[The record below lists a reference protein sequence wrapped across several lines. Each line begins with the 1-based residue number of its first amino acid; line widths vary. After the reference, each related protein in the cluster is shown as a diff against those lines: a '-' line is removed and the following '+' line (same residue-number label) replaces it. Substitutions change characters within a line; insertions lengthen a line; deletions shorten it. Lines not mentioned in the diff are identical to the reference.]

1 MKINKHEWL
10 SLVEVE
16 GNVLSL
22 ATLNDRFPAGFPR
35 MGIDAR
41 HSFERTERNERYE
54 AFQSAYDEFV
64 AASTNRDAKTRDDV
78 ARRSQTVRNP
88 KGEPVYSFEE
98 LCAGWVK
105 FVLDRA
111 LAYYEDARVTL
122 LEERDLDDARR
133 ARYSVEGPSGERYAP
148 DYVLEDDLGKALLF
162 VKAHPYGTSLT
173 RSDDAT
179 PAWDASPVEK
189 ASRLCH
195 AQNRTNDA
203 NANDSVLAL
212 VTNGRKW
219 TLVVPHVDRPSGY
232 LAWDAQYWFVYRET
246 LDAFCGLLRAEN
258 LIPTRRGKGRLQE
271 MLAESAENQEE
282 VTTTL
287 ARQVETAIETLLTS
301 LTRAEESRETK
312 LLADVD
318 AKTLYDAAL
327 TVMLRL
333 VFILCAEERGMLLLG
348 KSDLYDE
355 SYALSTLRAQLEE
368 ADDALGGDILERR
381 CDAWARLL
389 ALFRMIHGG
398 CAFDARE
405 KNDFASDVSLDV
417 QEKREIKNRTVRL
430 VAHGGSLFDPDA
442 YPFLEGRAAGTKW
455 RETPADPLPV
465 DNKSVL
471 LLLRALQVLE
481 APTGAIPLSYRG
493 LDVERIGNVYEGL
506 LEYTARRADRLLL
519 GLSVA
524 SGKET
529 TGIVAFDELEKLREE
544 SDAALLAY
552 VQKETGRTLATLRKE
567 YAEALKGNFKIPKE
581 IFDKVCDVD
590 AQRKIAPYA
599 NWLRLDVWGRPVVY
613 FKDAY
618 YLANS
623 SSRRDTGTHY
633 TPRAAAAAATR
644 KTLEPVV
651 YRGPEDASIPREK
664 WVLKSARE
672 ILDLKVCD
680 PAMGSGAFL
689 AQVARYLGDRLCE
702 AWEIAEKKGL
712 YIDATGEP
720 MRDEPRN
727 PMPKEETER
736 RVKARFLVAQNCLY
750 GVDINP
756 MAVELAKLSIW
767 LETLSPDLP
776 FVFLDH
782 ALRCG
787 DSLLGVTDAAQL
799 QELRLKPNWST
810 SGKGTPL
817 TRNLF
822 VGMDESG
829 YMEAVASALE
839 ERQKL
844 RKTDVLGIDQI
855 RSQED
860 SNKKIQERTRPI
872 RLLADAF
879 VGALMTDPKSGT
891 KWTEK
896 REERLNAILGEYA
909 EFVRSATREP
919 ESVDPAELDK
929 IQRDVQRDLNVDL
942 PATLPDRRPFHWALE
957 FPEVFQQGG
966 FDAICGN
973 PPFIGGSKI
982 TGSFGTAYRNYII
995 SVIADG
1001 TKGSADLVAYFHLRT
1016 FQLLRAGGVYGLFAC
1031 NTIAE
1036 GDTRQVGLERLSSPE
1051 LGGVIISAQPN
1062 LRWSGTAAVC
1072 VSPVWVYKP
1081 RKVRVNGKEETEGW
1095 QGLRRIF
1102 DGEENGKVVD
1112 YISPYLTSQ
1121 EEWSPHVLKE
1131 NDNQSFIGSYIHG
1144 LGFTL
1149 SEEEAL
1155 ALIDKNAINKEALFP
1170 YLNGED
1176 LNSSHA
1182 QAPSRW
1188 VINFWDWPLSR
1199 KGEGSWNKMTANE
1212 REVALSFLD
1221 LPIDYPGRVAADFPE
1236 LLQIVA
1242 EKVKPIR
1249 LKMSVKQLRT
1259 YWWHYKRQTSALYHA
1274 IGRGS
1279 SFAKHPKEYNEK
1291 ETVLPHKVLVATRV
1305 TKYFTPFETSLD
1317 YVFSDSLTILLPH
1330 VPGAFLSSSLF
1341 QDWVWKQGSRLA
1353 TTLRFTPSDC
1363 YETFPFPRGET
1374 PGLEELGER
1383 FDALR
1388 REIMTSEKIG
1398 LTALYNRFHDERE
1411 TDERILAMRD
1421 MQREIDAIAVKA
1433 YGWDDVPLE
1442 HGFHHVSY
1450 QPEGQNL
1457 RYTVSEKAR
1466 VEFWSR
1472 LSKLN
1477 RERYAQEQEQ
1487 EKEQKRLRGKKP
1499 TSKRGKRQ

>member
-22 ATLNDRFPAGFPR
+22 ATLNDRFPEGFPR

-111 LAYYEDARVTL
+111 LAYYEDTRVTL
-122 LEERDLDDARR
+122 LEERDLDAPRR

-179 PAWDASPVEK
+179 PAWDATPLEK

-195 AQNRTNDA
+195 AQNLANDA

-212 VTNGRKW
+212 VTNGQKW

-232 LAWDAQYWFVYRET
+232 LTWDAKFWFVYRET
-246 LDAFCGLLRAEN
+246 LNAFCGLLRAEN
-258 LIPTRRGKGRLQE
+258 LLPTRRKKGRLQE

-348 KSDLYDE
+348 TSDLYDE
-355 SYALSTLRAQLEE
+355 SYALSTLRAQLED

-389 ALFRMIHGG
+389 ALFRMIHAG
-398 CAFDARE
+398 CAFDANE
-405 KNDFASDVSLDV
+405 KTEFASDVPLDA
-417 QEKREIKNRTVRL
+417 QEKKEMKNRTIRL

-481 APTGAIPLSYRG
+481 APTGAVPLSYRG

-524 SGKET
+524 ANKET
-529 TGIVAFDELEKLREE
+529 TGIVAFDDLEKLREE
-544 SDAALLAY
+544 SEDALLAFA
-552 VQKETGRTLATLRKE
+552 QKETGRTLATLRKE

-618 YLANS
+618 YLAS
-623 SSRRDTGTHY
+623 ATSRRDTGAHY
-633 TPRAAAAAATR
+633 TPRALAASATR

-664 WVLKSARE
+664 WVLKSAKE
-672 ILDLKVCD
+672 LLDLKVCD

-689 AQVARYLGDRLCE
+689 VQVARYLGDRLYE
-702 AWEIAEKKGL
+702 AWEIAEQKGFH
-712 YIDATGEP
+712 IDATGEP

-727 PMPKEETER
+727 PMPKEEAER
-736 RVKARFLVAQNCLY
+736 RAKARFLVAQRCLY

-767 LETLSPDLP
+767 LETLSSDLP

-782 ALRCG
+782 ALRRG
-787 DSLLGVTDAAQL
+787 DSLLGVTDVAQL

-829 YMEAVASALE
+829 YTEAVASALE
-839 ERQKL
+839 ERQTL

-860 SNKKIQERTRPI
+860 ANKKVQERTRPI

-879 VGALMTDPKSGT
+879 VGALLTDPKSGT

-896 REERLNAILGEYA
+896 REERLNAILGQYA
-909 EFVRSATREP
+909 DFVRGATRDP
-919 ESVDPAELDK
+919 ESVAPAELDK

-942 PATLPDRRPFHWALE
+942 PAGLSDRRPFHWAIE

-982 TGSFGTAYRNYII
+982 TGSFGTAYRNYIV

-1001 TKGSADLVAYFHLRT
+1001 AKGSADLVAYFHLRA
-1016 FQLLRAGGVYGLFAC
+1016 FQLLRTGGVYGLFAC

-1036 GDTRQVGLERLSSPE
+1036 GDTRQVGLERLASE
-1051 LGGVIISAQPN
+1051 LGGDIISAQPN
-1062 LRWSGTAAVC
+1062 LKWSGTASVC

-1081 RKVRVNGKEETEGW
+1081 RKIYVNGKEEREGW
-1095 QGLRRIF
+1095 QGLRTLV
-1102 DGEENGKVVD
+1102 DGEGNDKVVD
-1112 YISPYLTSQ
+1112 YISPYLSSQ
-1121 EEWSPHVLKE
+1121 DDWSPHVLNE
-1131 NDNQSFIGSYIHG
+1131 NRNQSFEGSKVYG
-1144 LGFTL
+1144 MGFTL

-1176 LNSSHA
+1176 LNSSYI
-1182 QAPSRW
+1182 QTPSRW
-1188 VINFWDWPLSR
+1188 VINFWDCPLSR
-1199 KGEGSWNKMTANE
+1199 EGEGAWNEMTADE
-1212 REVALSFLD
+1212 RQKALSFPD

-1236 LLQIVA
+1236 LLRIVV
-1242 EKVKPIR
+1242 EKIKPDR
-1249 LKMSVKQLRT
+1249 LKSNHKELRT
-1259 YWWHYKRQTSALYHA
+1259 YWWQYQRTRPALYHA

-1279 SFAKHPKEYNEK
+1279 SFVKHPKEYNEK
-1291 ETVLPHKVLVATRV
+1291 ETVQPNKVLVSSSV
-1305 TKYFTPFETSLD
+1305 SKYFVPFEVDSN
-1317 YVFSDSLTILLPH
+1317 YVFSHALVILLPR
-1330 VPGAFLSSSLF
+1330 VPHIFLSSSLF
-1341 QDWVWKQGSRLA
+1341 HDWVWKQSGRLE
-1353 TTLRFTPSDC
+1353 TRLRFTPSDC
-1363 YETFPFPRGET
+1363 YETFPFPREEM

-1477 RERYAQEQEQ
+1477 RERYAQEQEDAAA
-1487 EKEQKRLRGKKP
+1487 KAP
-1499 TSKRGKRQ
+1499 TKKRGKRQ

>member
-22 ATLNDRFPAGFPR
+22 ATLNDRFPQGFPR

-122 LEERDLDDARR
+122 LEERDLDAPRR

-148 DYVLEDDLGKALLF
+148 DYVLEDDLGQALLF
-162 VKAHPYGTSLT
+162 VKAYPYGTPLT
-173 RSDDAT
+173 RSDKSTPGWDAT
-179 PAWDASPVEK
+179 PLEK

-195 AQNRTNDA
+195 AQNLANDA

-212 VTNGRKW
+212 VTNGQKW

-232 LAWDAQYWFVYRET
+232 LTWDAKFWFVYRET
-246 LDAFCGLLRAEN
+246 LNAFCGLLRAEN
-258 LIPTRRGKGRLQE
+258 LLPTRREKGRLQE

-355 SYALSTLRAQLEE
+355 SYALSTLRAQLED

-389 ALFRMIHGG
+389 ALFRMIHAG
-398 CAFDARE
+398 CAFDANE
-405 KNDFASDVSLDV
+405 KTEFASDVSLDA
-417 QEKREIKNRTVRL
+417 QEKKEMKNRTIRL

-481 APTGAIPLSYRG
+481 APTGAVPLSYRG

-524 SGKET
+524 SNKET
-529 TGIVAFDELEKLREE
+529 TGIVAFDDLEKLREE
-544 SDAALLAY
+544 SEDALLAFA
-552 VQKETGRTLATLRKE
+552 QKETGRTLATLRKE

-590 AQRKIAPYA
+590 AQTRIAPYA

-618 YLANS
+618 YLAS
-623 SSRRDTGTHY
+623 ATSRRDTGAHY
-633 TPRAAAAAATR
+633 TPRALAASATR

-664 WVLKSARE
+664 WVLKSAKE
-672 ILDLKVCD
+672 LLDLKVCD

-689 AQVARYLGDRLCE
+689 AQVARYLGDRLYE
-702 AWEIAEKKGL
+702 AWEIAEQKGF

-727 PMPKEETER
+727 PMPKEEAER
-736 RVKARFLVAQNCLY
+736 RAKARFLVAQRCLY

-767 LETLSPDLP
+767 LETLSSDLP

-782 ALRCG
+782 ALRRG
-787 DSLLGVTDAAQL
+787 DSLLGVTDVAQL
-799 QELRLKPNWST
+799 QELRLKPAWST

-817 TRNLF
+817 TRSLF

-829 YMEAVASALE
+829 YTEAVASALE
-839 ERQKL
+839 ERQTL

-860 SNKKIQERTRPI
+860 ANKKVQERIRPI

-879 VGALMTDPKSGT
+879 VGALLTDPKSGT

-896 REERLNAILGEYA
+896 REERLNAILGQYA
-909 EFVRSATREP
+909 EFVRSATRDP

-942 PATLPDRRPFHWALE
+942 PAALPDRRPFHWALE

-973 PPFIGGSKI
+973 PPFIGGKHI
-982 TGSFGTAYRNYII
+982 TGNFGTAYRNYIV
-995 SVIADG
+995 SVLAG
-1001 TKGSADLVAYFHLRT
+1001 GAKGSADLVAYFHLRA

-1036 GDTRQVGLERLSSPE
+1036 GDTRQVGLERLASPE
-1051 LGGVIISAQPN
+1051 LGGDIISAQPN

-1081 RKVRVNGKEETEGW
+1081 RKVHVNGKEETEGW
-1095 QGLRRIF
+1095 QGLRTIV

-1112 YISPYLTSQ
+1112 HISPYLTSQ
-1121 EEWSPHVLKE
+1121 EEWSPHVLNE
-1131 NDNQSFIGSYIHG
+1131 NANQSFIGSYILG
-1144 LGFTL
+1144 MGFTL

-1155 ALIDKNAINKEALFP
+1155 ALIDKNAFYKETLFP

-1176 LNSSHA
+1176 LNSSYT
-1182 QAPSRW
+1182 QTPSRW
-1188 VINFWDWPLSR
+1188 VINFWDWPLNR
-1199 KGEGSWNKMTANE
+1199 EGEGSWNKMTLSE
-1212 REVALSFLD
+1212 QEKALSSCSV
-1221 LPIDYPGRVAADFPE
+1221 PYDYPGKVITDFPD
-1236 LLQIVA
+1236 LLQIVID
-1242 EKVKPIR
+1242 KVKPER
-1249 LKMSVKQLRT
+1249 LKKNNKQNQAN
-1259 YWWHYKRQTSALYHA
+1259 WWHFERARPALYHA

-1279 SFAKHPKEYNEK
+1279 SFAKHPKGYDEK
-1291 ETVLPHKVLVATRV
+1291 EAVQPNKVLVSSMV
-1305 TKYFTPFETSLD
+1305 TKYFVPFEVNSN
-1317 YVFSDSLTILLPH
+1317 YVFSHTLIILLPR
-1330 VPGAFLSSSLF
+1330 VPHIFLSSSLF
-1341 QDWVWKQGSRLA
+1341 HDWVWKQGSRMKND
-1353 TTLRFTPSDC
+1353 LRFTPSDC

-1374 PGLEELGER
+1374 PGLEELGDR

-1450 QPEGQNL
+1450 RPEGQNL

-1466 VEFWSR
+1466 VAFWSR

-1487 EKEQKRLRGKKP
+1487 EKEQERLRGKKQTP
-1499 TSKRGKRQ
+1499 KRGKRQ

>member
-1 MKINKHEWL
+1 MGEI
-10 SLVEVE
+10 
-16 GNVLSL
+16 NVLLRAGIPRSYRAARL
-22 ATLNDRFPAGFPR
+22 LGTLDDGRLETLETRIRCDAPPDAAEEWRLGLILGPSGAGKTTVARRVYGSIF
-35 MGIDAR
+35 DAR
-41 HSFERTERNERYE
+41 
-54 AFQSAYDEFV
+54 
-64 AASTNRDAKTRDDV
+64 RDWRDDV
-78 ARRSQTVRNP
+78 A
-88 KGEPVYSFEE
+88 
-98 LCAGWVK
+98 AI
-105 FVLDRA
+105 
-111 LAYYEDARVTL
+111 
-122 LEERDLDDARR
+122 
-133 ARYSVEGPSGERYAP
+133 
-148 DYVLEDDLGKALLF
+148 
-162 VKAHPYGTSLT
+162 
-173 RSDDAT
+173 
-179 PAWDASPVEK
+179 
-189 ASRLCH
+189 
-195 AQNRTNDA
+195 
-203 NANDSVLAL
+203 
-212 VTNGRKW
+212 
-219 TLVVPHVDRPSGY
+219 
-232 LAWDAQYWFVYRET
+232 
-246 LDAFCGLLRAEN
+246 DAF
-258 LIPTRRGKGRLQE
+258 
-271 MLAESAENQEE
+271 
-282 VTTTL
+282 
-287 ARQVETAIETLLTS
+287 
-301 LTRAEESRETK
+301 
-312 LLADVD
+312 
-318 AKTLYDAAL
+318 
-327 TVMLRL
+327 
-333 VFILCAEERGMLLLG
+333 
-348 KSDLYDE
+348 
-355 SYALSTLRAQLEE
+355 
-368 ADDALGGDILERR
+368 DD
-381 CDAWARLL
+381 
-389 ALFRMIHGG
+389 
-398 CAFDARE
+398 
-405 KNDFASDVSLDV
+405 
-417 QEKREIKNRTVRL
+417 
-430 VAHGGSLFDPDA
+430 
-442 YPFLEGRAAGTKW
+442 
-455 RETPADPLPV
+455 
-465 DNKSVL
+465 
-471 LLLRALQVLE
+471 
-481 APTGAIPLSYRG
+481 
-493 LDVERIGNVYEGL
+493 
-506 LEYTARRADRLLL
+506 
-519 GLSVA
+519 
-524 SGKET
+524 
-529 TGIVAFDELEKLREE
+529 LEKLREE
-544 SDAALLAY
+544 SEDALLAFA
-552 VQKETGRTLATLRKE
+552 QKETGRTLATLRKE

-618 YLANS
+618 YLAS
-623 SSRRDTGTHY
+623 ASSRRDTGAHY
-633 TPRAAAAAATR
+633 TPRAAAASATR
-644 KTLEPVV
+644 KALEPVV

-689 AQVARYLGDRLCE
+689 AQVARYLGDRLYE

-736 RVKARFLVAQNCLY
+736 RAKARFLVAQNCLY

-767 LETLSPDLP
+767 LETLSSDLP

-787 DSLLGVTDAAQL
+787 DSLLGVTDVAQL

-860 SNKKIQERTRPI
+860 SNKKVQERTRPI

-879 VGALMTDPKSGT
+879 VGALLTDPKSGT

-896 REERLNAILGEYA
+896 REERLNAILGQYA

-973 PPFIGGSKI
+973 PPFIGGKHI
-982 TGSFGTAYRNYII
+982 KGNFGTAYRNYVI
-995 SVIADG
+995 SVLADG
-1001 TKGSADLVAYFHLRT
+1001 AKGAADLVAYFHLRA

-1036 GDTRQVGLERLSSPE
+1036 GDTRQVGLERLASPE

-1081 RKVRVNGKEETEGW
+1081 RKIYVNGKEETEGW
-1095 QGLRRIF
+1095 QGLRTIF

-1112 YISPYLTSQ
+1112 YISPYLSSQ
-1121 EEWSPHVLKE
+1121 EEWSPHVLNE
-1131 NDNQSFIGSYIHG
+1131 NANQSFIGSYVHG
-1144 LGFTL
+1144 MGFIL
-1149 SEEEAL
+1149 SEKEAL
-1155 ALIDKNAINKEALFP
+1155 SLIDKNAINKEALFP

-1176 LNSSHA
+1176 LNSSPD

-1188 VINFWDWPLSR
+1188 VINFWDWPLNR
-1199 KGEGSWNKMTANE
+1199 DGEGSWSKMTPLE
-1212 REVALSFLD
+1212 QEEALSLYFV
-1221 LPIDYPGRVAADFPE
+1221 PFDYPGKVASDYPD
-1236 LLQIVA
+1236 LLRIVL
-1242 EKVKPIR
+1242 EKVKPER
-1249 LKMSVKQLRT
+1249 AAKSNLKLREK
-1259 YWWHYKRQTSALYHA
+1259 WWLHESPGKLLYHS
-1274 IGRGS
+1274 IGRGKN
-1279 SFAKHPKEYNEK
+1279 FAKHPKEYDEK
-1291 ETVLPHKVLVATRV
+1291 ESKLLNKVLVVANV
-1305 TKYFTPFETSLD
+1305 TKYFVPFEVNSN
-1317 YVFSDSLTILLPH
+1317 YVFAHKLVVLFPKVPH
-1330 VPGAFLSSSLF
+1330 IFLSSSLF
-1341 QDWVWKQGSRLA
+1341 HDWIWKKSSRMKNDLQFSP
-1353 TTLRFTPSDC
+1353 TDS
-1363 YETFPFPRGET
+1363 YETFPFPRGEMA
-1374 PGLEELGER
+1374 GLEELGER

-1411 TDERILAMRD
+1411 TDARILAMRD

-1450 QPEGQNL
+1450 RPEGQNL

-1466 VEFWSR
+1466 VEFCSR

-1477 RERYAQEQEQ
+1477 RERYVQEQEQ
-1487 EKEQKRLRGKKP
+1487 EKEQERLRGKKP
-1499 TSKRGKRQ
+1499 TPKRGKRQ

>member
-1 MKINKHEWL
+1 M
-10 SLVEVE
+10 
-16 GNVLSL
+16 
-22 ATLNDRFPAGFPR
+22 P
-35 MGIDAR
+35 
-41 HSFERTERNERYE
+41 
-54 AFQSAYDEFV
+54 
-64 AASTNRDAKTRDDV
+64 
-78 ARRSQTVRNP
+78 
-88 KGEPVYSFEE
+88 E
-98 LCAGWVK
+98 L
-105 FVLDRA
+105 
-111 LAYYEDARVTL
+111 
-122 LEERDLDDARR
+122 
-133 ARYSVEGPSGERYAP
+133 
-148 DYVLEDDLGKALLF
+148 
-162 VKAHPYGTSLT
+162 
-173 RSDDAT
+173 
-179 PAWDASPVEK
+179 
-189 ASRLCH
+189 
-195 AQNRTNDA
+195 
-203 NANDSVLAL
+203 
-212 VTNGRKW
+212 
-219 TLVVPHVDRPSGY
+219 
-232 LAWDAQYWFVYRET
+232 
-246 LDAFCGLLRAEN
+246 
-258 LIPTRRGKGRLQE
+258 
-271 MLAESAENQEE
+271 
-282 VTTTL
+282 TTTL

-529 TGIVAFDELEKLREE
+529 TGIVAFDDLEKLREE
-544 SDAALLAY
+544 SEDALLAFA
-552 VQKETGRTLATLRKE
+552 QKETGRTLATLRKE

-590 AQRKIAPYA
+590 AQTRIAPYA

-618 YLANS
+618 YLAS
-623 SSRRDTGTHY
+623 ATSRRDTGAHY
-633 TPRAAAAAATR
+633 TPRALAASATR

-689 AQVARYLGDRLCE
+689 VQVARYLGDRLCE

-736 RVKARFLVAQNCLY
+736 RAKARFLVAQNCLY

-767 LETLSPDLP
+767 LETLSSDLP

-860 SNKKIQERTRPI
+860 SNKKVQERTRPI

-909 EFVRSATREP
+909 EFVRSATRDP

-942 PATLPDRRPFHWALE
+942 PAAHPDRRPFHWALE

-973 PPFIGGSKI
+973 PPFIGRKHIKGN
-982 TGSFGTAYRNYII
+982 FGTAYRNYVI
-995 SVIADG
+995 SVLADG
-1001 TKGSADLVAYFHLRT
+1001 AKGAADLVAYFHLRA

-1036 GDTRQVGLERLSSPE
+1036 GDTRQVGLERLASPE

-1081 RKVRVNGKEETEGW
+1081 RKVYVNEKEETEGW
-1095 QGLRRIF
+1095 QGLRTIY

-1112 YISPYLTSQ
+1112 YISPYLSSQ
-1121 EEWSPHVLKE
+1121 EEWSPHVLNE
-1131 NDNQSFIGSYIHG
+1131 NRDQSFQGSVVLG
-1144 LGFTL
+1144 MGFTL
-1149 SEEEAL
+1149 SKEEAL

-1176 LNSSHA
+1176 LNSSCT
-1182 QAPSRW
+1182 QTPSRW
-1188 VINFWDWPLSR
+1188 VINFWDWPLNR
-1199 KGEGSWNKMTANE
+1199 DGEGSWNKMTPEE
-1212 REVALSFLD
+1212 REKKLGSSSVPF
-1221 LPIDYPGRVAADFPE
+1221 DYPGRVAADFPD
-1236 LLQIVA
+1236 LLRIIV
-1242 EKVKPIR
+1242 EKVRPER
-1249 LKMSVKQLRT
+1249 LKKNYKQNQAN
-1259 YWWHYKRQTSALYHA
+1259 WWLYLCPRPVLYHA

-1279 SFAKHPKEYNEK
+1279 SFAKHPKDFCKRFK
-1291 ETVLPHKVLVATRV
+1291 ETPSDIYITCRHS
-1305 TKYFTPFETSLD
+1305 KYCIVQKRLD
-1317 YVFSDSLTILLPH
+1317 SVVFSDALVILLPK

-1341 QDWVWKQGSRLA
+1341 HDWVWKQGSRMKND
-1353 TTLRFTPSDC
+1353 LRFTPSDC
-1363 YETFPFPRGET
+1363 YETFPFPREEM
-1374 PGLEELGER
+1374 PGLEELGDR

-1398 LTALYNRFHDERE
+1398 LTTLYNRFHDERE

-1450 QPEGQNL
+1450 RPEGQNL

-1466 VEFWSR
+1466 VAFWSR

-1487 EKEQKRLRGKKP
+1487 EKEQERLRGKKP
-1499 TSKRGKRQ
+1499 TPKRGKRQ